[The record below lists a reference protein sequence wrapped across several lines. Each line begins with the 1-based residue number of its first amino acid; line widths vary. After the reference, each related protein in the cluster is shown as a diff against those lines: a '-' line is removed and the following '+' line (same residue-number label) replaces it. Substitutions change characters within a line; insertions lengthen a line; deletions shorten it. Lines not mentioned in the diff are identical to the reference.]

1 MRRRRRF
8 RPGQPSRDPIAGN
21 SRTGGPS
28 KTGPLVRRRGSE
40 LRRLAQSSDPRAA
53 GDVEEVSV
61 SHHETKPA
69 MKDKAGMKD
78 MKATTKK
85 AASTKKK

>member
-1 MRRRRRF
+1 
-8 RPGQPSRDPIAGN
+8 
-21 SRTGGPS
+21 
-28 KTGPLVRRRGSE
+28 VRK
-40 LRRLAQSSDPRAA
+40 LALSSDPRAA

-61 SHHETKPA
+61 SHHETKPG